1 VRARVRDAS
10 HEGLLYIGRRPT
22 FGGGDISVEV
32 YLVGFDGMIYGE
44 DIEISFVSRIRGD
57 MKFGSTEELVRRIKE
72 DEREAAKSFRAKE

>member
-1 VRARVRDAS
+1 
-10 HEGLLYIGRRPT
+10 
-22 FGGGDISVEV
+22 
-32 YLVGFDGMIYGE
+32 VGFDGMIYGE